1 MANRSSARWL
11 KEHFA
16 DPYVKQSH
24 QTGYRS
30 RAVYKLLELHKRYHL
45 FKPGME
51 VIDLGAAPGGWSQLL
66 VDFVKP
72 KGQVTALDVLPM
84 DPIDGV
90 NFIQGDFTDKT
101 VIEELSRQTP
111 NWVVSDMAPNISGI
125 NVIDQPRIMYLAELT
140 LDLSLQI
147 LKKGKGGLLTIVFQG
162 EGFDKWLA
170 VVKRHFRKVVICK
183 PDASRERSKEIYIL
197 ARELM
202 ISVRSGASLTN

>member
-147 LKKGKGGLLTIVFQG
+147 LKKGKGGLLTKVFQG